1 MLNHFDDTIK
11 LRKITPTITDGFA
24 TQTVTTR
31 EVWADRQSA
40 TRQEY
45 YAAAAVNRRI
55 DVIFVVNTIDFA
67 DEEELEY
74 KLAEAHDKGLREG
87 LAFAC
92 FMALLTILITA
103 IFA

>member
-24 TQTVTTR
+24 TQTVMAR
-31 EVWADRQSA
+31 EVWADKQSA

-74 KLAEAHDKGLREG
+74 NGDIYDIVRTYQPSLDRVE
-87 LAFAC
+87 
-92 FMALLTILITA
+92 LTCERRRQRDNK
-103 IFA
+103 

>member
-45 YAAAAVNRRI
+45 YAAAAVTRRI

-74 KLAEAHDKGLREG
+74 NGDVYDIVDTDRLSLDHVKLTCKRRRQRDN
-87 LAFAC
+87 
-92 FMALLTILITA
+92 I
-103 IFA
+103 

>member
-31 EVWADRQSA
+31 EVWADMQGA
-40 TRQEY
+40 TRQKST
-45 YAAAAVNRRI
+45 AAAVKRQI
-55 DVIFVVNTIDFA
+55 KVIFVVNTIDFA

-74 KLAEAHDKGLREG
+74 DGDVYDIVDTDRSSLDHVELTCKRRRQREN
-87 LAFAC
+87 
-92 FMALLTILITA
+92 I
-103 IFA
+103 